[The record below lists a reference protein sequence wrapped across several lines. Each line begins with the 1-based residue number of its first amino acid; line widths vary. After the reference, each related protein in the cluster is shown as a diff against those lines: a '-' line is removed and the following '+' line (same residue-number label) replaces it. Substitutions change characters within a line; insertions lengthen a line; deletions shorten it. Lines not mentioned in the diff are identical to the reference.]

1 MLNTH
6 TTYLPVRFLWILPLI
21 KCTIE
26 NWPIPDLLRTTLSGI
41 AACSQA
47 IGKCFTAQVA
57 ISCNVFPTENR
68 LERLDFYH
76 IRKRVFLWLPYTN
89 VLVDEYPSMTA
100 KIGEVF
106 TGAPLTWSV
115 FSAHWASIASS
126 QKRWENAYDAKLVY
140 LSDLQRLCPSR
151 IGSIFA
157 GSRKG
162 HFVAIL
168 IASDGFP
175 A

>member
-1 MLNTH
+1 MFIIFCFLYIRKFFYRWRGVVSFCRLSLFIDPSSLFYKYCLAEQPRYAV
-6 TTYLPVRFLWILPLI
+6 TYLPVRFPWILPLI

-26 NWPIPDLLRTTLSGI
+26 NWPIPDLLRTTLSSV

-47 IGKCFTAQVA
+47 IGNEFAAQVA

-106 TGAPLTWSV
+106 TGWPLTWSV
-115 FSAHWASIASS
+115 FSAHWA
-126 QKRWENAYDAKLVY
+126 
-140 LSDLQRLCPSR
+140 
-151 IGSIFA
+151 
-157 GSRKG
+157 
-162 HFVAIL
+162 
-168 IASDGFP
+168 
-175 A
+175 